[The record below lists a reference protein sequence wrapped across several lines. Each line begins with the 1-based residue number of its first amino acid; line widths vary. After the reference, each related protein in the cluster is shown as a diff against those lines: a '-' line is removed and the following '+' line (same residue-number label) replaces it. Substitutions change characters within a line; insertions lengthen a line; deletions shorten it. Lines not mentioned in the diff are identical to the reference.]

1 MRICCY
7 GSLNIDLVFQVPSFV
22 KPKETM
28 AAQGM
33 VRHIGG
39 KGLNQ
44 ALAAAKAGAPVVL
57 AGNIGSDGAFLL
69 EAARNGGVQVDL
81 VRQAQGT
88 TGIAVIQVEEGG
100 ENCILLHGGANHQND
115 DAYREKVISVL
126 EKGDILVLQNEI
138 NGLEGILRSAK
149 GKGITVFFNPSP
161 YTSLIETLP
170 LECVDYLILNEVEGR
185 DLFGDERPEQVLRAC
200 KRRYPSMMCILTLG
214 SRGVAFLEEEKLRIL
229 PAHPVRAVDTT
240 GAGDTFMGYLVAGL
254 YEKLPLPEAI
264 ALGIKAA
271 AITVTRHGAS
281 AAQPTRK
288 EVDSF
293 RPLSPQ
299 ETRR

>member
-44 ALAAAKAGAPVVL
+44 ALAVAKAGAPVVL
-57 AGNIGSDGAFLL
+57 AGNVGSDGAFLL
-69 EAARNGGVQVDL
+69 EAARDAGVQVDL
-81 VRQAQGT
+81 VRQTQGT

-100 ENCILLHGGANHQND
+100 ENCILLHGGANHRND
-115 DAYREKVISVL
+115 AEYMEKVMAVL
-126 EKGDILVLQNEI
+126 EVGDFLVLQNEI
-138 NGLEGILRSAK
+138 NGLDDILRSSKHK
-149 GKGITVFFNPSP
+149 GLTVFLNPSP
-161 YTSLIETLP
+161 YTNLIGTLP
-170 LECVDYLILNEVEGR
+170 LGGVDYLILNEVEGK
-185 DLFGDERPEQVLRAC
+185 DLFGDHRPEGILRAC
-200 KRRYPSMMCILTLG
+200 KGRYPAMTCILTLG
-214 SRGVAFLEEEKLRIL
+214 SKGVAFLEGEALCLL

-240 GAGDTFMGYLVAGL
+240 GAGDAFTGYLVAGL

-271 AITVTRHGAS
+271 ALTVTRHGAS
-281 AAQPTRK
+281 VAQPTRK

-293 RPLSPQ
+293 QPPAPEGTPR
-299 ETRR
+299 